1 VSPPNAAPRPSRGKR
16 AIRTAVSAKRPRAW
30 RSPTTHDPSLRT
42 EHASHGR
49 CSLSGSGAAGY
60 GGMALDHRSGVAV
73 TTPHSLENLMGLLS
87 LTRRAGKDATVAVTG
102 AMAAVTGAAT
112 GAVDGAIRGAGQA
125 LGSGPRATPAAAVAV
140 AAVGAAGLIE
150 WPVLLLASGT
160 ALVVRQ
166 LRHKPANPTAAALP
180 PAQPGT
186 PIPPAPNRVVA
197 DTPARKATAPAKA
210 SAPRTSTAPPKTSTS
225 RQTTATR
232 KASTPR
238 KVTAAPAATSNREDR
253 HVTPNPKGGWDV
265 KAPEAE
271 RASDHKDTQAEA
283 ISRAEEITRNTGGQT
298 VIHKTDGTT
307 RE

>member
-1 VSPPNAAPRPSRGKR
+1 
-16 AIRTAVSAKRPRAW
+16 
-30 RSPTTHDPSLRT
+30 
-42 EHASHGR
+42 
-49 CSLSGSGAAGY
+49 LSGSGAAGY
-60 GGMALDHRSGVAV
+60 GGMTLDHRSGVAV
-73 TTPHSLENLMGLLS
+73 TAPHSLETLMGLLS

-102 AMAAVTGAAT
+102 ATAAITGAAYGAAT

-125 LGSGPRATPAAAVAV
+125 LGSGPRATPAAALAV

-166 LRHKPANPTAAALP
+166 LRHQPANPTETPTAPLP

-197 DTPARKATAPAKA
+197 DRTARKATAPAKAGVPTKA
-210 SAPRTSTAPPKTSTS
+210 SAPRTSTAPRKTSTS
-225 RQTTATR
+225 QQTTATR
-232 KASTPR
+232 KARTPR
-238 KVTAAPAATSNREDR
+238 KVTATPAATSNREDR
-253 HVTPNPKGGWDV
+253 HVTPNPGGGWDV

-271 RASDHKDTQAEA
+271 RASDHKATQAEA

>member
-1 VSPPNAAPRPSRGKR
+1 MN
-16 AIRTAVSAKRPRAW
+16 
-30 RSPTTHDPSLRT
+30 
-42 EHASHGR
+42 
-49 CSLSGSGAAGY
+49 
-60 GGMALDHRSGVAV
+60 LDHRSGVAV
-73 TTPHSLENLMGLLS
+73 TTPHSLEYLMGLLS

-102 AMAAVTGAAT
+102 ASAAITGAAYGAAT
-112 GAVDGAIRGAGQA
+112 GAVDGAIRGAGQG
-125 LGSGPRATPAAAVAV
+125 LGSGPRATPAAALAV

-166 LRHKPANPTAAALP
+166 LRHKPANPTENPTAALP

-197 DTPARKATAPAKA
+197 DRTARKAAAPGKAGVPTKA
-210 SAPRTSTAPPKTSTS
+210 SASRTSTAARKTSTS
-225 RQTTATR
+225 R

-238 KVTAAPAATSNREDR
+238 KVIATAAATSNREDR
-253 HVTPNPKGGWDV
+253 HVTPNPEGGWDV

>member
-1 VSPPNAAPRPSRGKR
+1 
-16 AIRTAVSAKRPRAW
+16 
-30 RSPTTHDPSLRT
+30 
-42 EHASHGR
+42 
-49 CSLSGSGAAGY
+49 
-60 GGMALDHRSGVAV
+60 
-73 TTPHSLENLMGLLS
+73 MGLLS

-102 AMAAVTGAAT
+102 ATAAVTGAVT

-125 LGSGPRATPAAAVAV
+125 LGSGPRATPAAALAV
-140 AAVGAAGLIE
+140 AAIGAAGLIE

-166 LRHKPANPTAAALP
+166 LRHQPANPTVHTENPTATLP
-180 PAQPGT
+180 PTQPGT

-197 DTPARKATAPAKA
+197 DTTAC
-210 SAPRTSTAPPKTSTS
+210 
-225 RQTTATR
+225 
-232 KASTPR
+232 
-238 KVTAAPAATSNREDR
+238 KVTATPAATSNREDR
-253 HVTPNPKGGWDV
+253 HVTPNPEGGWDV

>member
-1 VSPPNAAPRPSRGKR
+1 MN
-16 AIRTAVSAKRPRAW
+16 
-30 RSPTTHDPSLRT
+30 
-42 EHASHGR
+42 
-49 CSLSGSGAAGY
+49 
-60 GGMALDHRSGVAV
+60 LDHRAGVAV
-73 TTPHSLENLMGLLS
+73 TTPHCLENLMGLLS
-87 LTRRAGKDATVAVTG
+87 LTRRAGKDATVAVLG
-102 AMAAVTGAAT
+102 ATAAVTGAAYGAAT
-112 GAVDGAIRGAGQA
+112 GAVDGAIGGAGQA
-125 LGSGPRATPAAAVAV
+125 LGSGPRATPAAALVV
-140 AAVGAAGLIE
+140 AAVGAAGLVE

-166 LRHKPANPTAAALP
+166 LRHKPANPTVHTGNPTATLP

-197 DTPARKATAPAKA
+197 DTTARKAAPGKAGVPTKA
-210 SAPRTSTAPPKTSTS
+210 SAPRTSTAARKASTS
-225 RQTTATR
+225 RQATATR

-238 KVTAAPAATSNREDR
+238 KVTVTPAATSSREDR
-253 HVTPNPKGGWDV
+253 HVRPNPEGGWHV

>member
-1 VSPPNAAPRPSRGKR
+1 MN
-16 AIRTAVSAKRPRAW
+16 
-30 RSPTTHDPSLRT
+30 
-42 EHASHGR
+42 
-49 CSLSGSGAAGY
+49 
-60 GGMALDHRSGVAV
+60 LDHRSGVAV
-73 TTPHSLENLMGLLS
+73 TTPHSLETLMGLLS

-102 AMAAVTGAAT
+102 ATAAITGAAYGAAT
-112 GAVDGAIRGAGQA
+112 GAVDGAIRGAGQG
-125 LGSGPRATPAAAVAV
+125 LGSGPRATPAAALAV

-166 LRHKPANPTAAALP
+166 LRHKPANPTATLHF
-180 PAQPGT
+180 AQPRT
-186 PIPPAPNRVVA
+186 PIPPASNRVVA
-197 DTPARKATAPAKA
+197 DTTARKATAPGQAGAPTKA
-210 SAPRTSTAPPKTSTS
+210 SASRTSTAARTTSTS
-225 RQTTATR
+225 R

-238 KVTAAPAATSNREDR
+238 KVTATPTATSNREDR
-253 HVTPNPKGGWDV
+253 HVTPNPEGGWDV

>member
-1 VSPPNAAPRPSRGKR
+1 MN
-16 AIRTAVSAKRPRAW
+16 
-30 RSPTTHDPSLRT
+30 
-42 EHASHGR
+42 
-49 CSLSGSGAAGY
+49 
-60 GGMALDHRSGVAV
+60 LDHRSGVAV

-125 LGSGPRATPAAAVAV
+125 LGSGPRATPAAALAV

-166 LRHKPANPTAAALP
+166 LRHQPANPTATLHF
-180 PAQPGT
+180 AQPGT
-186 PIPPAPNRVVA
+186 PIPPASNRVVA
-197 DTPARKATAPAKA
+197 DTTVRQAAAPGKAGVPTKA
-210 SAPRTSTAPPKTSTS
+210 SASRTSTAARKTSTS
-225 RQTTATR
+225 R
-232 KASTPR
+232 KASFPR
-238 KVTAAPAATSNREDR
+238 KVTDTPAATSNREDR
-253 HVTPNPKGGWDV
+253 HVTPNPEGGWDV

>member
-1 VSPPNAAPRPSRGKR
+1 M
-16 AIRTAVSAKRPRAW
+16 T
-30 RSPTTHDPSLRT
+30 
-42 EHASHGR
+42 
-49 CSLSGSGAAGY
+49 
-60 GGMALDHRSGVAV
+60 LDHRSGVAV
-73 TTPHSLENLMGLLS
+73 TTPHSLEKLMGLLS
-87 LTRRAGKDATVAVTG
+87 LSRRAGKDATVAVTG

-125 LGSGPRATPAAAVAV
+125 LGSGPRATPAAALAV

-166 LRHKPANPTAAALP
+166 LRHKPANPTENPTAALP

>member
-1 VSPPNAAPRPSRGKR
+1 MAW
-16 AIRTAVSAKRPRAW
+16 TAKGLNLIGV
-30 RSPTTHDPSLRT
+30 
-42 EHASHGR
+42 GR
-49 CSLSGSGAAGY
+49 CSLRGSGAAGY
-60 GGMALDHRSGVAV
+60 GGMTLDHRSGVAV
-73 TTPHSLENLMGLLS
+73 TTSHSLENLMGLLS
-87 LTRRAGKDATVAVTG
+87 LSRRAGKDATVAVTG
-102 AMAAVTGAAT
+102 AMAAVAGAAT

-125 LGSGPRATPAAAVAV
+125 LASGPRATPAAALVV

-166 LRHKPANPTAAALP
+166 LRHQPANPTVHTENPTATLP

-197 DTPARKATAPAKA
+197 DTPARK
-210 SAPRTSTAPPKTSTS
+210 TSTS
-225 RQTTATR
+225 RQTTTTR

-238 KVTAAPAATSNREDR
+238 KVTDTPAATSNREDR
-253 HVTPNPKGGWDV
+253 HVTPNPEGGWDV

-283 ISRAEEITRNTGGQT
+283 ISRAGEITRNTGGQT
-298 VIHKTDGTT
+298 VIHKTDGAT

>member
-1 VSPPNAAPRPSRGKR
+1 M
-16 AIRTAVSAKRPRAW
+16 T
-30 RSPTTHDPSLRT
+30 
-42 EHASHGR
+42 
-49 CSLSGSGAAGY
+49 
-60 GGMALDHRSGVAV
+60 LDHRSGVGV
-73 TTPHSLENLMGLLS
+73 TTPHSLETLMGLLS

-102 AMAAVTGAAT
+102 ATAAVTGAAT

-125 LGSGPRATPAAAVAV
+125 LGSGPRATPAAALAV

-166 LRHKPANPTAAALP
+166 LRHKPANPTVHTENLTATLP

-197 DTPARKATAPAKA
+197 DRTARKAAASGKA
-210 SAPRTSTAPPKTSTS
+210 GVPTKARAPRTSTAPRKTSTS

-232 KASTPR
+232 KARTPR
-238 KVTAAPAATSNREDR
+238 EGTDTPAATSNREDR
-253 HVTPNPKGGWDV
+253 HVTPNPGGGWDV

-271 RASDHKDTQAEA
+271 RASDHKATQAEA

>member
-1 VSPPNAAPRPSRGKR
+1 
-16 AIRTAVSAKRPRAW
+16 
-30 RSPTTHDPSLRT
+30 
-42 EHASHGR
+42 
-49 CSLSGSGAAGY
+49 
-60 GGMALDHRSGVAV
+60 
-73 TTPHSLENLMGLLS
+73 
-87 LTRRAGKDATVAVTG
+87 
-102 AMAAVTGAAT
+102 
-112 GAVDGAIRGAGQA
+112 
-125 LGSGPRATPAAAVAV
+125 
-140 AAVGAAGLIE
+140 
-150 WPVLLLASGT
+150 LLASGT

-166 LRHKPANPTAAALP
+166 LRHKPANPTENPTAALP

-253 HVTPNPKGGWDV
+253 HVTPNPEGGWDV

>member
-1 VSPPNAAPRPSRGKR
+1 
-16 AIRTAVSAKRPRAW
+16 
-30 RSPTTHDPSLRT
+30 
-42 EHASHGR
+42 
-49 CSLSGSGAAGY
+49 
-60 GGMALDHRSGVAV
+60 
-73 TTPHSLENLMGLLS
+73 MGLLS
-87 LTRRAGKDATVAVTG
+87 LTRRAGKDATVAVAGASAAITG
-102 AMAAVTGAAT
+102 AAYGAAT

-125 LGSGPRATPAAAVAV
+125 LGSGPRATPAAALAV

-166 LRHKPANPTAAALP
+166 LQHKPANPTVHTEDLTATLP

-197 DTPARKATAPAKA
+197 DRTARKAAASGKA
-210 SAPRTSTAPPKTSTS
+210 GVPTKARAPRTSTAARKTSTS
-225 RQTTATR
+225 GQATATP
-232 KASTPR
+232 KASAPREGTDTP
-238 KVTAAPAATSNREDR
+238 AGTSNREDR
-253 HVTPNPKGGWDV
+253 HVTPNPGGGWDV

-271 RASDHKDTQAEA
+271 RASDHKATQAEA

>member
-1 VSPPNAAPRPSRGKR
+1 M
-16 AIRTAVSAKRPRAW
+16 T
-30 RSPTTHDPSLRT
+30 
-42 EHASHGR
+42 
-49 CSLSGSGAAGY
+49 
-60 GGMALDHRSGVAV
+60 LDHRSGVGV
-73 TTPHSLENLMGLLS
+73 TTPHSLENPMGLLS
-87 LTRRAGKDATVAVTG
+87 LTRRAVKDATVAVTG

-125 LGSGPRATPAAAVAV
+125 LGSGPRATPAAALAV
-140 AAVGAAGLIE
+140 AAVGGAGLIE

-166 LRHKPANPTAAALP
+166 LRHKPANPTENPTAALP

-186 PIPPAPNRVVA
+186 PIPPASNRVVA
-197 DTPARKATAPAKA
+197 DTTARKATVPGKAGAPTKA
-210 SAPRTSTAPPKTSTS
+210 RASRTSTAARKTSTS
-225 RQTTATR
+225 R

-238 KVTAAPAATSNREDR
+238 KVTDTPAATSNREDR
-253 HVTPNPKGGWDV
+253 HVTPNPEGGWDV

-271 RASDHKDTQAEA
+271 RASDHKDTQAKA

-298 VIHKTDGTT
+298 VIHRTDGTT

>member
-1 VSPPNAAPRPSRGKR
+1 MN
-16 AIRTAVSAKRPRAW
+16 
-30 RSPTTHDPSLRT
+30 
-42 EHASHGR
+42 
-49 CSLSGSGAAGY
+49 
-60 GGMALDHRSGVAV
+60 LDHRSGVAV
-73 TTPHSLENLMGLLS
+73 TTFHSLETLMGLLS
-87 LTRRAGKDATVAVTG
+87 LTRRAGKDAAVAVTG
-102 AMAAVTGAAT
+102 ASAAVTGAAYGAAT

-125 LGSGPRATPAAAVAV
+125 LGSGPRATPAAALAV

-166 LRHKPANPTAAALP
+166 LRHQPANPTVHTETPTATLP

-197 DTPARKATAPAKA
+197 DTTARKAAAPGKAGVPPKA
-210 SAPRTSTAPPKTSTS
+210 SAPRTSTAPRKISTS

-238 KVTAAPAATSNREDR
+238 KVTDTPAATSNREDR
-253 HVTPNPKGGWDV
+253 HVTPNPEGGWDV

-283 ISRAEEITRNTGGQT
+283 ISRAGEITRNTGGQT

>member
-1 VSPPNAAPRPSRGKR
+1 MN
-16 AIRTAVSAKRPRAW
+16 
-30 RSPTTHDPSLRT
+30 
-42 EHASHGR
+42 
-49 CSLSGSGAAGY
+49 
-60 GGMALDHRSGVAV
+60 LDHRSGVAV
-73 TTPHSLENLMGLLS
+73 TTFHSLENLMGLLS
-87 LTRRAGKDATVAVTG
+87 LTRRAGKDAAVAVTG
-102 AMAAVTGAAT
+102 ASAAVTGAAYGAAT
-112 GAVDGAIRGAGQA
+112 GAVDGAIRGTGQG
-125 LGSGPRATPAAAVAV
+125 LGSGPRATPAAALAV

-166 LRHKPANPTAAALP
+166 LRHQPANPTETPTAPLP

-197 DTPARKATAPAKA
+197 DTTARKATAPAKAGVPTKA
-210 SAPRTSTAPPKTSTS
+210 SAPRTSTAPRKTSTS
-225 RQTTATR
+225 QQTTATR

-238 KVTAAPAATSNREDR
+238 KVTVTPAATSNREDR
-253 HVTPNPKGGWDV
+253 HVTPNPEGGWDV

>member
-1 VSPPNAAPRPSRGKR
+1 M
-16 AIRTAVSAKRPRAW
+16 T
-30 RSPTTHDPSLRT
+30 
-42 EHASHGR
+42 
-49 CSLSGSGAAGY
+49 
-60 GGMALDHRSGVAV
+60 LDHRSGVAV
-73 TTPHSLENLMGLLS
+73 TTPHSLETLMGLLS

-102 AMAAVTGAAT
+102 ATAAVTGAAYGAAT

-125 LGSGPRATPAAAVAV
+125 LGSGPRATPAAALVV

-150 WPVLLLASGT
+150 WPVLLLAGGT

-166 LRHKPANPTAAALP
+166 LRHKPANPTVHTVHTVHTENPTAALP
-180 PAQPGT
+180 AAQPGT
-186 PIPPAPNRVVA
+186 PIPPATNRVVA
-197 DTPARKATAPAKA
+197 DRTARKAAAPGKA
-210 SAPRTSTAPPKTSTS
+210 SAPRTSTAPRKTSTS
-225 RQTTATR
+225 RQTTTTR

-238 KVTAAPAATSNREDR
+238 KVTDTPAATSNREDR
-253 HVTPNPKGGWDV
+253 HVTPNPEGGWDV

-283 ISRAEEITRNTGGQT
+283 ISRAGEITRNTGGQT